1 MAEVAELRIREE
13 LKRASAGLDGNLDLP
28 RFKNV
33 RSPPRE
39 SSKRRKD
46 WHCLILLWIILTQ
59 VHSCTSKTK
68 LF

>member
-1 MAEVAELRIREE
+1 MAELRIREEKEEE
-13 LKRASAGLDGNLDLP
+13 LKRASAGLEGNLDLP

-46 WHCLILLWIILTQ
+46 WHRLILL
-59 VHSCTSKTK
+59 
-68 LF
+68 